1 MMRSIGRT
9 CCIGFCWGFC
19 RSKFMKRCTGI
30 LFCFLATALLDQA
43 ASASTRLRDL
53 ASVEG
58 VRENQ
63 LVGYGIVVG
72 LNRTGDTLLTVFA
85 AQTLTNTLQ
94 RMGVAVSPSAIQ
106 VRNTAGVMVTAELP
120 PFGQPGTKIDVT
132 VGAIGDAT
140 NLQGGLL
147 VLTPLKGADGRV
159 YAVAQGSVLTGG
171 FVAGRGGN
179 SQTVNHPTA
188 GRIPSGAIIE
198 QAPPTVEPQQNV
210 RLQLHDA
217 DFTTAARVAQAINK
231 SFVKDGNIADAK
243 NSGVIEV
250 AIPPDYRG
258 RAVDFIARLEGI
270 EVETDLPARIVINE
284 KTGTVVLGTDVRIAP
299 VSILHGNLSVE
310 IQTSYAVSQPNPFS
324 GTGSQTV
331 VVPQVNV
338 GVKQDKARNVVLKE
352 GASVDELVRAL
363 VAIGSTPRDIIAIL
377 QNLKAAG
384 ALSAEIEV
392 L

>member
-1 MMRSIGRT
+1 
-9 CCIGFCWGFC
+9 
-19 RSKFMKRCTGI
+19 MKRCTGI
-30 LFCFLATALLDQA
+30 LVCVLATALLDQA

-94 RMGVAVSPSAIQ
+94 RMGVAVSPTAIQ
-106 VRNTAGVMVTAELP
+106 VRNTAGVMVTAQLP

-132 VGAIGDAT
+132 VAAVGDAM

-147 VLTPLKGADGRV
+147 VLTPLKGADGKV

-188 GRIPSGAIIE
+188 GRIPAGAIIE
-198 QAPPTVEPQQNV
+198 QAPPTVEPDRNV

-217 DFTTAARVAQAINK
+217 DFTTASRVAQAINK
-231 SFVKDGNIADAK
+231 SFVKNGNIADAK
-243 NSGVIEV
+243 NSGVIDV
-250 AIPPDYRG
+250 AIPADYRG
-258 RAVDFIARLEGI
+258 RAVDFIAQLEGI

-352 GASVDELVRAL
+352 GASVDDLVRAL
-363 VAIGSTPRDIIAIL
+363 VAIGSTPQGHHRDFA
-377 QNLKAAG
+377 KSKSG
-384 ALSAEIEV
+384 GSVEC
-392 L
+392 